1 MHDRGMTRAA
11 QDRTLVLLRHAK
23 AQQQGWDNDHERELT
38 GRGRRDATAAGHWL
52 VEHGIGADEVL
63 CSTSERTQQTTES
76 VWASGCPETE
86 VHLDRRIY
94 LATPERLLEVIHEAD
109 EDADVLMVVGHAP
122 GIPSLAELLCD
133 GEGSVEGHRKMA
145 EGFPTSAVAVLHY
158 SGRWADLGFGDA
170 SLERFHVC
178 RDAGRT

>member
-1 MHDRGMTRAA
+1 MIWGMTRAA

-23 AQQQGWDNDHERELT
+23 AEQQNWDNDHERELT
-38 GRGRRDATAAGHWL
+38 ARGRRDAAAAGRWL
-52 VEHGIGADEVL
+52 IEQGIGIDEVL
-63 CSTSERTQQTTES
+63 CSTSERTQQTTEG
-76 VWASGCPETE
+76 VWSSGCPEGE

-94 LATPERLLEVIHEAD
+94 LASPQRLLEVIREAD

-145 EGFPTSAVAVLHY
+145 EGYPTSAVAVLHY
-158 SGRWADLGFGDA
+158 SGRWADLQFGEA
-170 SLERFHVC
+170 TLERFHVC
-178 RDAGRT
+178 RDEA

>member
-1 MHDRGMTRAA
+1 MTRAA
-11 QDRTLVLLRHAK
+11 QHRTLVLLRHAK
-23 AQQQGWDNDHERELT
+23 AEQRGWDNDHERELT
-38 GRGRRDATAAGHWL
+38 GRGRRDATSAGHWL
-52 VEHGIGADEVL
+52 VEHGIGVDEVL

-145 EGFPTSAVAVLHY
+145 EGFPTCAVAVLNY
-158 SGRWADLGFGDA
+158 AGRWSDLTFGEA
-170 SLERFHVC
+170 RLERFHVC
-178 RDAGRT
+178 RDGATA

>member
-1 MHDRGMTRAA
+1 MIWGMTRAA

-23 AQQQGWDNDHERELT
+23 AEQQNWDNDHERELT
-38 GRGRRDATAAGHWL
+38 ARGRRDAAAAGRWL
-52 VEHGIGADEVL
+52 IEHGIGIDEVL
-63 CSTSERTQQTTES
+63 CSTSERTQQTTEA
-76 VWASGCPETE
+76 VWSSGCPEGE

-94 LATPERLLEVIHEAD
+94 LASPERLLEVIHEAD

-145 EGFPTSAVAVLHY
+145 EGFPTCAVAVLHY
-158 SGRWADLGFGDA
+158 AGPWAGLQFGDA
-170 SLERFHVC
+170 TLERFHVC
-178 RDAGRT
+178 RDDD